1 MQQLE
6 PTKTVLTAFGNVRIK
21 PVGVIKLQVT
31 CPDTKRNQVME
42 FFVTDTDDIPIL
54 GKDACQS
61 MNLLRRVHVDGVTS
75 HSKGMTKD
83 DLLTEYSDVFSGVGM
98 FEKEYDIEV
107 DPSVRP
113 VIQAARKLPYAK

>member
-31 CPDTKRNQVME
+31 SPDTKRNQVME

-61 MNLLRRVHVDGVTS
+61 MNLLRRVHVDGVT
-75 HSKGMTKD
+75 
-83 DLLTEYSDVFSGVGM
+83 
-98 FEKEYDIEV
+98 
-107 DPSVRP
+107 
-113 VIQAARKLPYAK
+113 